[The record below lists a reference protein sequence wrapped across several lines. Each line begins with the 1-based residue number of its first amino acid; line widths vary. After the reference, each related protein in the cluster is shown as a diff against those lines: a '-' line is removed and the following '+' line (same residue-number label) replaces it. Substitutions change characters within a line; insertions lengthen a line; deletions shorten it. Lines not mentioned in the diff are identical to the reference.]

1 MSEHSIPKKL
11 NKPLP
16 AKAGRFLLRLKVIY
30 FEPQNI
36 EVKNIVLF
44 LKKLLLF
51 EIPYSI
57 FDIQNE
63 KHAKA
68 IRPKGEG
75 FKPGE
80 WKNKNTIDD

>member
-1 MSEHSIPKKL
+1 
-11 NKPLP
+11 
-16 AKAGRFLLRLKVIY
+16 
-30 FEPQNI
+30 
-36 EVKNIVLF
+36 VKNIVLF

-51 EIPYSI
+51 EILYSI

-68 IRPKGEG
+68 IRLKGEG

-80 WKNKNTIDD
+80 WKNKHLNLFEND

>member
-1 MSEHSIPKKL
+1 
-11 NKPLP
+11 
-16 AKAGRFLLRLKVIY
+16 
-30 FEPQNI
+30 
-36 EVKNIVLF
+36 VKNIVLL

-68 IRPKGEG
+68 IRLKGEG

-80 WKNKNTIDD
+80 WKNKPGVRAVEKPTSLIFLIYRDLVTTSWE

>member
-1 MSEHSIPKKL
+1 LSYS
-11 NKPLP
+11 
-16 AKAGRFLLRLKVIY
+16 F
-30 FEPQNI
+30 
-36 EVKNIVLF
+36 
-44 LKKLLLF
+44 KKLLLF

-68 IRPKGEG
+68 IRLKGEG

-80 WKNKNTIDD
+80 WKHKGMAMESRVMPIGFPAGLK

>member
-1 MSEHSIPKKL
+1 LSYS
-11 NKPLP
+11 
-16 AKAGRFLLRLKVIY
+16 F
-30 FEPQNI
+30 
-36 EVKNIVLF
+36 
-44 LKKLLLF
+44 KKLLLF

-68 IRPKGEG
+68 IRLKGEG

-80 WKNKNTIDD
+80 WKNKITITPINCDLTCERELARLRSCDLSSWRT

>member
-1 MSEHSIPKKL
+1 
-11 NKPLP
+11 
-16 AKAGRFLLRLKVIY
+16 
-30 FEPQNI
+30 
-36 EVKNIVLF
+36 VKNIVLF

-68 IRPKGEG
+68 IRLKGEG

-80 WKNKNTIDD
+80 WKNKHRGIISYYYTVFRMLSSNNL

>member
-1 MSEHSIPKKL
+1 LSYS
-11 NKPLP
+11 
-16 AKAGRFLLRLKVIY
+16 
-30 FEPQNI
+30 
-36 EVKNIVLF
+36 

-68 IRPKGEG
+68 IRLKREG

-80 WKNKNTIDD
+80 WKNKAHL

>member
-1 MSEHSIPKKL
+1 
-11 NKPLP
+11 
-16 AKAGRFLLRLKVIY
+16 
-30 FEPQNI
+30 
-36 EVKNIVLF
+36 VKNIVLF
-44 LKKLLLF
+44 LNKLLLF

-68 IRPKGEG
+68 IRLKGEG

-80 WKNKNTIDD
+80 WKNKIFVTAQVVTKAQTIEN